1 MPTYEKIQFIA
12 YEIHTG
18 PKLLGT
24 KRYYLGL
31 DNEYD
36 DIAARLNWT
45 YEVLQQAA
53 TKADGSTKTLK
64 LLMLPEFYFRGSKGA
79 YSIDIV
85 AQLISGLQH
94 LVRGA
99 DWTDWLVVFG
109 TIVGI
114 SSPTRYTPTGFL
126 DKLFK
131 QILGQ
136 DLTPI
141 DPNADQEVYNFA
153 LAQKGG
159 WAPSSNVMTPAQM
172 NEALEGKTFITMKE
186 YKSNIDFIQV
196 TQTTG
201 RAGYVWERVFHLDRI
216 GGRSKD
222 SVVPGREER
231 LVGYDGASLFEL
243 DGIQFGLEICLDH
256 AQQRLKNSPRP
267 SGRSPVQIQ
276 LVPSCGLELK
286 ANAMVAMTG
295 GYGFNV
301 DGWYKTV
308 LTNTTRS
315 EVAMVTQAYSL
326 AQPDATLGAD
336 IAAASNLPLVA
347 PPGFDQLYALG
358 AGSLSF
364 YAAVDIP
371 GVEPTAGRA
380 EPHRRTSG
388 RGGSRR

>member
-1 MPTYEKIQFIA
+1 MPTYDKIQFIA

-18 PKLLGT
+18 PKLLGQ
-24 KRYYLGL
+24 KMYYLGL

-53 TKADGSTKTLK
+53 TRADGSPKTLK
-64 LLMLPEFYFRGSKGA
+64 LLMLPEFYFRGAKGA
-79 YSIDIV
+79 YSLDIV
-85 AQLISGLQH
+85 SKLIDGLQH
-94 LVRGA
+94 LVRGG
-99 DWTDWLVVFG
+99 DWTDWLFVFG
-109 TIVGI
+109 TIVGV

-126 DKLFK
+126 DKLWRK
-131 QILGQ
+131 ILGE

-141 DPNADQEVYNFA
+141 DPNAPKEVYNFA

-159 WAPSSNVMTPAQM
+159 WAPSSNMMTPAQM
-172 NEALEGKTFITMKE
+172 NEALEGTAFITLKE
-186 YKSNIDFIQV
+186 YKSNIDFIKV

-201 RAGYVWERVFHLDRI
+201 RAGYVWERVLHLDRI
-216 GGRSKD
+216 GGPSTG
-222 SVVPGREER
+222 STVQGREER
-231 LVGYDGASLFEL
+231 LVGYDGASLFEV

-267 SGRSPVQIQ
+267 PSGSPVQIQ

-301 DGWYKTV
+301 DGWYKQV
-308 LTNTTRS
+308 LTDPTRS
-315 EVAMVTQAYSL
+315 QVAMVTQAYSL
-326 AQPDATLGAD
+326 AQPDATLGPN

-347 PPGFDQLYALG
+347 PQGFDKLYALG

-364 YAAVDIP
+364 YTPIDVP
-371 GVEPTAGRA
+371 GGDPPSARGETS
-380 EPHRRTSG
+380 RRTTT
-388 RGGSRR
+388 RGSRR